1 MNKRKLTNKT
11 TTDGPDSL
19 AFKCSFLLSQVSDAV
34 TALGL
39 EDGRYVLGQM
49 EIEVKGYRAVVAGTE
64 TLCGA
69 IASLFQVSLDNL
81 GLLSHEPV

>member
-1 MNKRKLTNKT
+1 LK
-11 TTDGPDSL
+11 
-19 AFKCSFLLSQVSDAV
+19 VSDAV

-49 EIEVKGYRAVVAGTE
+49 EIEVKGHRAVLAGTD

-69 IASLFQVSLDNL
+69 IASIFQVSGNNL
-81 GLLSHEPV
+81 TA

>member
-1 MNKRKLTNKT
+1 M
-11 TTDGPDSL
+11 
-19 AFKCSFLLSQVSDAV
+19 

-69 IASLFQVSLDNL
+69 IASLFQVSWTFVNVT
-81 GLLSHEPV
+81 SHRFGTMVWF

>member
-1 MNKRKLTNKT
+1 M
-11 TTDGPDSL
+11 
-19 AFKCSFLLSQVSDAV
+19 

-69 IASLFQVSLDNL
+69 IASLFQVSLTIILID
-81 GLLSHEPV
+81 